1 MLYVIKE
8 KFYILVSG
16 YYKEVDID
24 KKGSEFVVKAKKDSK
39 IEAGKVKEFTTINVE
54 DAYKKAEKSKSI
66 AKSLDNM

>member
-1 MLYVIKE
+1 MLYSING

-16 YYKEVDID
+16 YFKEVDID
-24 KKGSEFVVKAKKDSK
+24 KKGSEFIVKAKKNSS

-54 DAYKKAEKSKSI
+54 DAYKTEKSKSM